1 METENTPPVIPA
13 TVTPA
18 PKVKKAALQEP
29 EKQLEAVKAE
39 LLTTAPNKTLDVT
52 NGEDAKAKIKDIV
65 FFGNPDTWQLLSKA
79 SSKEEGWM
87 KSTKA
92 LEIEHVGVVLQVS
105 TQQGF
110 SVAEA
115 LTFIPG
121 AKIAVKNGIKYIRN
135 N

>member
-1 METENTPPVIPA
+1 METENQPVVPAPA
-13 TVTPA
+13 TTTPK
-18 PKVKKAALQEP
+18 PRKAASQEQ
-29 EKQLEAVKAE
+29 EKQLEVVKAE
-39 LLTTAPNKTLDVT
+39 LLTTTPNKTLDVT
-52 NGEDAKAKIKDIV
+52 NGEDAKTKIKDIV
-65 FFGNPDTWQLLSKA
+65 FFGNPDTWQLISKA

-92 LEIEHVGVVLQVS
+92 MEIEQVGVVIQVS
-105 TQQGF
+105 TQQGC

-121 AKIAVKNGIKYIRN
+121 AKIAVKNGVKYIRN

>member
-1 METENTPPVIPA
+1 METENQPVVPAPA
-13 TVTPA
+13 TTPSK
-18 PKVKKAALQEP
+18 PKKAAPQEQERQP
-29 EKQLEAVKAE
+29 EVVKAE
-39 LLTTAPNKTLDVT
+39 LLTAAPNKTLDVT

-65 FFGNPDTWQLLSKA
+65 FFGNPDTWQLISKA

-92 LEIEHVGVVLQVS
+92 MEIEQVGVVLQVS

-121 AKIAVKNGIKYIRN
+121 AKIAVKNGVKYIRN
-135 N
+135 A